1 MVQTIAVGTD
11 GSDTA
16 QRAVDFAMDMA
27 QSFGAKI
34 VFASAYRPVSE
45 TKLTHERDAAP
56 ADVQWSINPN
66 QEVESTLRQAEE
78 LARERGLTFSS
89 EARTGDPADVLVEI
103 AADAGADLLVV
114 GNKGMNRRVLGSVP
128 NSVSHK
134 APCSVLIVKTDQ

>member
-16 QRAVDFAMDMA
+16 QRAVDFALDMA
-27 QSFGAKI
+27 EKFGAKV

-45 TKLTHERDAAP
+45 TRLTKDRDAAP
-56 ADVQWSINPN
+56 GDVQWSVNPN
-66 QEVESTLRQAEE
+66 QEVEQILRDAEE
-78 LARERGLTFSS
+78 IARERGLDFAS

-103 AADAGADLLVV
+103 AADAGADVLVV
-114 GNKGMNRRVLGSVP
+114 GNQGMHRRVLGSVP

-134 APCSVLIVKTDQ
+134 APCSVMIVKTD